1 MPYWLIVAV
10 HTVSAFFPFAILVM
24 SIYLRR
30 APRSLYFSYMALCLF
45 VFTLGYLFEITA
57 SSLDTALV
65 AARVQYVGAPFI
77 APMLLL
83 FTLEFCGFKI
93 RPAAVAGVMAIPAAA
108 MVLMQTYPLHG
119 LYYSD
124 AVFLAAANPP
134 HLAVTGAVFYYIF
147 FGYTYTLTTISFII
161 ALYHY
166 KKGDAV
172 FRKQAAIMIAA
183 SIIPVACNGISV
195 LHILPVAFDLT
206 SLSFTVTCA
215 MLAYVIFKHGLYRIA
230 PVARAR
236 IVETMKDGYVLID
249 MQGLFIDANDAA
261 KKIAPIF
268 KTASIGAKIS
278 ELPGVPWLNGKTGPE
293 TNEFSVENPSG
304 GRTYYRTSE
313 TLIQLQNKDVGRC
326 VMIYDI
332 TESRRLLEEVRT
344 LAERDSLTGLAN
356 RGTLYRTG
364 ELMFAGMR
372 QSGGSACALM
382 MDLDYFKNI
391 NDRYGHIVGD
401 EVLKK
406 ITDTLGLRFRS
417 GDLFGRYGGEE
428 LCAFLINAGEAEI
441 IRVAQSLRESVEKL
455 GFTGGGESFRVTISI
470 GVSVYDAGRH
480 DSFESMLADADTAL
494 YKAKHDGRN
503 RVALFE
509 PGRNAIA
516 WTGAATK

>member
-10 HTVSAFFPFAILVM
+10 HTMSAVFPFAILVM

-30 APRSLYFSYMALCLF
+30 APRSLYFSYMSLCLF
-45 VFTLGYLFEITA
+45 VFSLGYLFEITS
-57 SSLDTALV
+57 SSLETALV
-65 AARVQYVGAPFI
+65 AARVQYVGIPFI

-93 RPAAVAGVMAIPAAA
+93 RPSAVVGVMAIPAAA
-108 MVLMQTYPLHG
+108 MALMQTYPLHT
-119 LYYSD
+119 LYYRD
-124 AVFLAAANPP
+124 AVFSAASNPP
-134 HLAVTGAVFYYIF
+134 HLEVTGALFYYIF

-166 KKGDAV
+166 KKGDSV

-195 LHILPVAFDLT
+195 LRIFPVSFDLT
-206 SLSFTVTCA
+206 SLSFTVTCI

-230 PVARAR
+230 PVARER
-236 IVETMKDGYVLID
+236 IVETMNDGYILVD

-261 KKIAPIF
+261 KKIVPVF
-268 KTASIGAKIS
+268 KKAVIGARIS
-278 ELPGVPWLNGKTGPE
+278 ELAGVPWANGKTGLH

-304 GRTYYRTSE
+304 ARTYYRTSE

-326 VMIYDI
+326 IMIYDI
-332 TESRRLLEEVRT
+332 TESRQLLEDVRT
-344 LAERDSLTGLAN
+344 LAERDSLTGLVN

-364 ELMFAGMR
+364 ELMFAGMQ
-372 QSGGSACALM
+372 QSGDSACALM

-391 NDRYGHIVGD
+391 NDIYGHIVGD
-401 EVLKK
+401 EVLQQ
-406 ITDTLGLRFRS
+406 IADTLNSRFRS

-428 LCAFLINAGEAEI
+428 LCAFLINADKTEI
-441 IRVAQSLRESVEKL
+441 IRVAQSLRESVERL
-455 GFTGGGESFRVTISI
+455 SFTGGGESFHVTISI
-470 GVSVYDAGRH
+470 GISVYDGSRH
-480 DSFESMLADADTAL
+480 HSFESMLADADTAL

-503 RVALFE
+503 RVALFGSGCSAKE
-509 PGRNAIA
+509 AVNG
-516 WTGAATK
+516 